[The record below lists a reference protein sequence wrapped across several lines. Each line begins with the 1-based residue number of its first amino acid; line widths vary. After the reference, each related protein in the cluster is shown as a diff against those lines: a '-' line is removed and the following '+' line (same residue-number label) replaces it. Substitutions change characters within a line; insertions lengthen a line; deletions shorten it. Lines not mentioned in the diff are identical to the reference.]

1 MVNGFV
7 GGLGV
12 EGFAG
17 FVACSPNAEARTRAI
32 AKRKRVES
40 GRFCFIFF
48 DDFLGD
54 GDKLNNQNALS
65 DQNRNS
71 NGL

>member
-7 GGLGV
+7 GGSGV

-17 FVACSPNAEARTRAI
+17 LVACSPNAEARTRAI
-32 AKRKRVES
+32 TKRKRVEN

-48 DDFLGD
+48 VYFLATWI
-54 GDKLNNQNALS
+54 N
-65 DQNRNS
+65 
-71 NGL
+71 